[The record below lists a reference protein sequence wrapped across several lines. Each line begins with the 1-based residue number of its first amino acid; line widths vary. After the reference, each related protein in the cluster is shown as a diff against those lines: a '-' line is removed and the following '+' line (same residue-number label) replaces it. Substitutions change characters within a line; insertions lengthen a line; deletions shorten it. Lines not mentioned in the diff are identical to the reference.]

1 VLRRDF
7 LIASPKIAGFASLA
21 PSLTWIGLGPILLR
35 AQSGAPIQ
43 GAKNILDYGAKP
55 NGKSLCTSAIQ
66 RAIDE
71 VSATGSGTVF
81 APAGKFLIAGL
92 ELKSGVTL
100 YLDEGCTLLGSASMD
115 DYRNSDARHV
125 LFAKNA
131 DGVTLSGPGVIDGQG
146 PAFWERSDRPP
157 ASPDGEWKDVATH
170 STQVKKGGRPS
181 PMVQFEECR
190 NLHINGVT
198 FANSAGRTLQS
209 LACDTVTIDG
219 IRIRNPP
226 FGINTD
232 GIDIVA
238 SRNVSLS
245 NCDIATGDD
254 AICLK
259 SPSPYGD
266 SLPTRNIT
274 VTNCRLT
281 TSCNGFKIGTET
293 HGAFENISFTNS
305 VVYSDPNGPLNQR
318 VISGVSLEVA
328 DGGSI
333 DGVTVSGI
341 RMQYV
346 RAPIFVRLEQ
356 RDGGDNFFLR
366 NVHFDGIEAVGAI
379 VTSSITGMQ
388 GLRPAGIT
396 IANSHI
402 HTLEQGRADWAAR
415 DIPEAPDKYPEAWM
429 MGRLPAYGFYIR
441 HADRVELHNVEIVAD
456 QPDERPAI
464 VCDDVQKATFATL
477 SLSAPASGAPV
488 FDLRNSRQ
496 VVISGMQAPAGS
508 KVLAQVSGSDS
519 SGIQLTADTL
529 APGQQPF
536 SITGGAPPH
545 AASAE

>member
-1 VLRRDF
+1 MLRRDF
-7 LIASPKIAGFASLA
+7 LIASPKVAGFASLA
-21 PSLTWIGLGPILLR
+21 GVGFRPVLLR
-35 AQSGAPIQ
+35 AQSGGSVP

-55 NGKSLCTSAIQ
+55 NGKYLCTSAIQ

-71 VSATGSGTVF
+71 VSGAGGGTIL

-92 ELKSGVTL
+92 ELKSDVTL
-100 YLDEGCTLLGSASMD
+100 YLDQGCTLLGSASMD
-115 DYRNSDARHV
+115 DYRDSDARHV

-131 DGVTLSGPGVIDGQG
+131 NGITLAGPGVLDGQG

-181 PMVQFEECR
+181 PMVQFEQCR
-190 NLHINGVT
+190 NLHINGLT
-198 FANSAGRTLQS
+198 LANSSGRTFQL
-209 LACDTVTIDG
+209 LACDTATVDG
-219 IRIRNPP
+219 IRIRNAP

-238 SRNVSLS
+238 SRNVSIS

-305 VVYSDPNGPLNQR
+305 VVSSDPNGPINQR

-341 RMQYV
+341 RMLYV

-356 RDGGDNFFLR
+356 RAGGDNSFLR
-366 NVHFDGIEAVGAI
+366 NVHFEGIEAVGAM
-379 VTSSITGMQ
+379 VTSSITGVQ

-396 IANSHI
+396 IQNSHI
-402 HTLEQGRADWAAR
+402 HTLEQGRADWAGR
-415 DIPEAPDKYPEAWM
+415 DIPEASDKYPEAWM

-441 HADRVELHNVEIVAD
+441 HADRVELRNVEIVAD

-464 VCDDVQKATFATL
+464 VCDDVQNATFAAL
-477 SLSAPASGAPV
+477 SLSAPQSGAPV
-488 FDLRNSRQ
+488 FDLRNARQ
-496 VVISGMQAPAGS
+496 VVITGMQAPAGS
-508 KVLAQVSGSDS
+508 KVLAQVSGPDS
-519 SGIQLTADTL
+519 SGIQLSADTL

-536 SITGGAPPH
+536 SITGGAPSD
-545 AASAE
+545 AASSE

>member
-1 VLRRDF
+1 MLRRDF

-21 PSLTWIGLGPILLR
+21 GFCLAPILLR
-35 AQSGAPIQ
+35 AQSGTPPQ
-43 GAKNILDYGAKP
+43 GAKNILGYGAKS

-71 VSATGSGTVF
+71 VSGSGGGTVL

-100 YLDEGCTLLGSASMD
+100 YLDQGCTLLGSSSMD
-115 DYRNSDARHV
+115 DYRDSDARHV

-131 DGVTLSGPGVIDGQG
+131 DGVTLSGPGAIDGQG

-157 ASPDGEWKDVATH
+157 ASPDGQWKEVATH

-181 PMVQFEECR
+181 PMVQFEQCR

-198 FANSAGRTLQS
+198 LANSSGRTFQL

-219 IRIRNPP
+219 IRIRNAP

-232 GIDIVA
+232 GIDIVT
-238 SRNVSLS
+238 SRNVSVS

-259 SPSPYGD
+259 SPGSNGD
-266 SLPTRNIT
+266 SQTTSNIT

-293 HGAFENISFTNS
+293 HGAFENITFTNS

-356 RDGGDNFFLR
+356 RAGGDNSFLH
-366 NVHFDGIEAVGAI
+366 NVHFENIEATGAI
-379 VTSSITGMQ
+379 VTSSITGVQ

-396 IANSHI
+396 IANSHF
-402 HTLEQGRADWAAR
+402 HTMEQGGADWTGR

-464 VCDDVQKATFATL
+464 VCDDVQNVTFVAL
-477 SLSAPASGAPV
+477 SLSAPQSGAPV
-488 FDLRNSRQ
+488 FDLRNARQ
-496 VVISGMQAPAGS
+496 VVITGMQAPVGS

-519 SGIQLTADTL
+519 SGIQLTGDTL
-529 APGQQPF
+529 ARGQQPF
-536 SITGGAPPH
+536 SITGGAPSD
-545 AASAE
+545 AATSE